1 MKRISFALLMFMLA
15 FASLPASSVAQAQ
28 QTSARN
34 PAPASAI
41 TPGQLTP
48 AEIDRI
54 IRRMAQKETEFR
66 EALANYSFR
75 RDATIQ
81 TIGQGGQITGEYRR
95 VSNFVFSADGRRFER
110 IGFFPMSTLTE
121 IQITTEDLEDMGGVQ
136 AFALEASKID
146 QYNFTYVGRERID
159 ELNLYVFDVAPKVV
173 PNARRIQER
182 FFQGRIWV
190 DDQDFQIVKA
200 RGKGVPEG
208 DQRFPTFESYRE
220 QIDGRYWFPTYTYA
234 DDELVFRDGQVVRV
248 RMLVRF
254 TDFQR
259 FRSTVTITD
268 IDEPVP
274 DETPT
279 PAPSPSASP
288 AATPRR
294 P

>member
-1 MKRISFALLMFMLA
+1 MKRISLTLFVFMLA
-15 FASLPASSVAQAQ
+15 LAALPASSGARAQ
-28 QTSARN
+28 QQQSSARN

-41 TPGQLTP
+41 TPSQLAP
-48 AEIDRI
+48 AEIERI
-54 IRRMAQKETEFR
+54 VRRMAQKETEFR
-66 EALANYSFR
+66 EALANYGFR

-110 IGFFPMSTLTE
+110 IAFFPMSTLTE
-121 IQITTEDLEDMGGVQ
+121 IQVTTEDLEDLGGVQ

-159 ELNLYVFDVAPKVV
+159 ELNLHVFDVAPKTI
-173 PNARRIQER
+173 PRRVQER

-220 QIDGRYWFPTYTYA
+220 QVDGRYWFPTYTYA
-234 DDELVFRDGQVVRV
+234 DDELVFRNGQVVRL

-268 IDEPVP
+268 IDDEPVP
-274 DETPT
+274 DETPA
-279 PAPSPSASP
+279 PAPSPSP
-288 AATPRR
+288 TATPRR